1 LAKRKSE
8 KALDFGNVDPSW
20 IGGPKTGTSF
30 DLLTATL
37 NPKHHY
43 ISKSGIYKN
52 QNIPPHTTNVKQ
64 RAALSKSSHRNVTYT
79 HMKIRRY
86 L

>member
-8 KALDFGNVDPSW
+8 KALDFGNVAPSW

-37 NPKHHY
+37 TPKHHY
-43 ISKSGIYKN
+43 ISKSGMFKN
-52 QNIPPHTTNVKQ
+52 QNITLGN
-64 RAALSKSSHRNVTYT
+64 N
-79 HMKIRRY
+79 IC
-86 L
+86 

>member
-8 KALDFGNVDPSW
+8 KALDFGNVAPSW

-37 NPKHHY
+37 NPKHNY
-43 ISKSGIYKN
+43 ISKSWMYKN
-52 QNIPPHTTNVKQ
+52 QNITLDTTHVKKDCYPQ
-64 RAALSKSSHRNVTYT
+64 YV
-79 HMKIRRY
+79 
-86 L
+86 

>member
-8 KALDFGNVDPSW
+8 NALDFGNVAPSW

-37 NPKHHY
+37 NPEHHH
-43 ISKSGIYKN
+43 ICGEDDMFM
-52 QNIPPHTTNVKQ
+52 
-64 RAALSKSSHRNVTYT
+64 L
-79 HMKIRRY
+79 
-86 L
+86 